1 MSRRNVDC
9 VQPRC
14 LATAIFAISVLAIT
28 AGLQWMSVPAYATT
42 ERAEDRRDAR
52 DTKQAGREEAR
63 EQKAAC
69 KAGDDKS
76 RAECRQEKRDTK
88 QDAREDARDI
98 KRK

>member
-1 MSRRNVDC
+1 MSRRNFDC
-9 VQPRC
+9 VQPIG
-14 LATAIFAISVLAIT
+14 LATTVFAVSVLVIT
-28 AGLQWMSVPAYATT
+28 AGLQWTSVPAYAT

-88 QDAREDARDI
+88 QDARESARDI

>member
-1 MSRRNVDC
+1 MSRRNFDR
-9 VQPRC
+9 VQPIG
-14 LATAIFAISVLAIT
+14 LVTTVFGVSALVIT
-28 AGLQWMSVPAYATT
+28 AGLQWMSVPAYAT

-52 DTKQAGREEAR
+52 DTKQAGRDEAR

>member
-1 MSRRNVDC
+1 MSRQTVDC

-14 LATAIFAISVLAIT
+14 LATAIFALSVLAIT
-28 AGLQWMSVPAYATT
+28 AGLQLTTAPAYGT

-52 DTKQAGREEAR
+52 DTKQAGRDEAR
-63 EQKAAC
+63 EQKAEC
-69 KAGDDKS
+69 KAADDKS

-88 QDAREDARDI
+88 QDARESARDI